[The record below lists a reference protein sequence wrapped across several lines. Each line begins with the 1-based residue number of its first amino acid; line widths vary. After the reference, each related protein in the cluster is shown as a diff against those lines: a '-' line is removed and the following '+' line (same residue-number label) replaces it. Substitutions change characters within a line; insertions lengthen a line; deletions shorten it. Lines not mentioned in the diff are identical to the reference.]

1 MYKLKTPASRY
12 SELSVSIS
20 EKGMLTIS
28 SSLFNKMEKFD
39 NKVIADFY
47 LTSDMKTLAI
57 KSSANAN
64 FKFLKADVF
73 NVMNYC
79 TYLIEMVFLLQLN
92 ILLTGMML
100 IIVSLVLLQHYKA
113 RHWRRMNMLIQLST
127 WEISNISNLI
137 NSIYETYD
145 CNLDKSSCLT
155 IGWISYL
162 ECRNLYPY
170 SLFSDDFIQYVSEKI
185 SASFS
190 NLRKDRS
197 NRIRITSKCSLYS
210 TFNENG
216 EELIN
221 FLPGNNGC
229 FENSVSLWDYAERL
243 GNLKY
248 KILKLMYHKESDLE
262 IIETL
267 HLCPDD
273 YFVIKEQLKED
284 FLNYINI

>member
-1 MYKLKTPASRY
+1 M
-12 SELSVSIS
+12 
-20 EKGMLTIS
+20 
-28 SSLFNKMEKFD
+28 
-39 NKVIADFY
+39 
-47 LTSDMKTLAI
+47 
-57 KSSANAN
+57 
-64 FKFLKADVF
+64 
-73 NVMNYC
+73 
-79 TYLIEMVFLLQLN
+79 
-92 ILLTGMML
+92 
-100 IIVSLVLLQHYKA
+100 H
-113 RHWRRMNMLIQLST
+113 IQLST

-137 NSIYETYD
+137 NSIYETYGW
-145 CNLDKSSCLT
+145 NLEKSSCLT

-162 ECRNLYPY
+162 EYRNLYPY
-170 SLFSDDFIQYVSEKI
+170 SLYSDDFIQYISEKI

-210 TFNENG
+210 TFNEDG

-248 KILKLMYHKESDLE
+248 KILKLMYHKESDSE

-267 HLCPDD
+267 HLCHDD

>member
-1 MYKLKTPASRY
+1 
-12 SELSVSIS
+12 
-20 EKGMLTIS
+20 
-28 SSLFNKMEKFD
+28 
-39 NKVIADFY
+39 
-47 LTSDMKTLAI
+47 
-57 KSSANAN
+57 
-64 FKFLKADVF
+64 
-73 NVMNYC
+73 
-79 TYLIEMVFLLQLN
+79 
-92 ILLTGMML
+92 
-100 IIVSLVLLQHYKA
+100 
-113 RHWRRMNMLIQLST
+113 MLIQLST

-221 FLPGNNGC
+221 FLPGNNGR

-248 KILKLMYHKESDLE
+248 KILKLKYHKESDL
-262 IIETL
+262 
-267 HLCPDD
+267 
-273 YFVIKEQLKED
+273 
-284 FLNYINI
+284 

>member
-1 MYKLKTPASRY
+1 
-12 SELSVSIS
+12 
-20 EKGMLTIS
+20 
-28 SSLFNKMEKFD
+28 
-39 NKVIADFY
+39 
-47 LTSDMKTLAI
+47 
-57 KSSANAN
+57 
-64 FKFLKADVF
+64 
-73 NVMNYC
+73 
-79 TYLIEMVFLLQLN
+79 
-92 ILLTGMML
+92 ML

-113 RHWRRMNMLIQLST
+113 RHWRHLNMHIQLST

-137 NSIYETYD
+137 NSIYETYG
-145 CNLDKSSCLT
+145 CNLEKSSCLT
-155 IGWISYL
+155 IDWISYL
-162 ECRNLYPY
+162 EYRNLYPY
-170 SLFSDDFIQYVSEKI
+170 SLYSDDFIQYISEKI

-210 TFNENG
+210 TFNEDG

-248 KILKLMYHKESDLE
+248 KILKLMYHKESDSE

-267 HLCPDD
+267 HLCHDD